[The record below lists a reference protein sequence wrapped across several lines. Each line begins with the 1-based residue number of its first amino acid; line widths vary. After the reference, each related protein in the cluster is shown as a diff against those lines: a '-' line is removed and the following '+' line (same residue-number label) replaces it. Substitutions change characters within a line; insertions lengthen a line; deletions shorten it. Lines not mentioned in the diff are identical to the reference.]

1 MIKLKKSNLALLFGV
16 TVFLGIVIAESL
28 NQAALTPDTF
38 ISAIVEALVVGSI
51 YAIAASGLV
60 VTYQT
65 SGIFNF
71 AQGAIGMFM
80 AFLYWELRF
89 NHNWPAP
96 VALIAVIL
104 VAAPLMGAGIERLIM
119 RRIASQT
126 LVVKLVVTI
135 GLMFLLLGL
144 TQMIWPG
151 ATANTP
157 PFPAFFAASHGVNIG
172 SVVITWHQIITI
184 GVAVGIAI
192 FLRLLLHNSRTGMA
206 MRAVVDNRNLA
217 SLNGARPGRLS
228 ALAWAIGASMAATAG
243 ILLAPSAGLR
253 VDILTLFIIDAFAA
267 AIIGRL
273 KSLPWTFAGGLI
285 IGLTFSFA
293 TNFLNLTGR
302 WTTVSVA
309 IPALVLF
316 VALLALPQA
325 RIELG
330 RLAPRHRV
338 PRVGKVWETAV
349 GVVALLA
356 VIGLLIAFG
365 GLQTTDTRRVAEML
379 VFACIALSFI
389 PLTGWAGQVSLAQ
402 VTFVGVGAFAMGQV
416 AGSAGGWFTPGS
428 PLGLIA
434 AAIFAVPFGLLMA
447 LPALRLSGLY
457 LALASLAFATMAVPL
472 FFTQPEV
479 FGTSGARIANLSFL
493 GINFNDPNNF
503 LVAAAVIY
511 GLLAIGLVWL
521 RRRAFGRRLVALRDS
536 EAASATLGVNL
547 IWTKMAVYALAAAI
561 AGFAGGLLGMFRGTA
576 GEMDFQVLEVIG
588 IGLFLLVVVG
598 GVSTVSGALF
608 AGVASELL
616 LIVQNNVTWV
626 IFGVSVFVALTR
638 LGPGLAALGV
648 GRAPEGASVEIGAAF
663 APLLPWRR
671 DARDA
676 RRRERTRKQE
686 SRTARSRDDDSG
698 APPTPPPA
706 AAPSPPTQPAA
717 REAP

>member
-1 MIKLKKSNLALLFGV
+1 MIKLKKSNLALMFGV

-28 NQAALTPDTF
+28 NQAALTSDAL
-38 ISAIVEALVVGSI
+38 ISAVVFALVIGSI

-104 VAAPLMGAGIERLIM
+104 IAAPLLGAGIERLIM
-119 RRIASQT
+119 RQIANQT

-144 TQMIWPG
+144 TQMIWPDQ
-151 ATANTP
+151 TANAP
-157 PFPAFFAASHGVNIG
+157 PFPAFFAASHGVDVGN
-172 SVVITWHQIITI
+172 VVVTWHQIITI
-184 GVAVGIAI
+184 GVAVGIAV
-192 FLRLLLHNSRTGMA
+192 FLRLLLHSSRTGMA

-253 VDILTLFIIDAFAA
+253 VDVLTLFIIDAFAA

-285 IGLTFSFA
+285 IGLTLSFS

-302 WTTVSVA
+302 WSTVSLA

-349 GVVALLA
+349 GAVALLA
-356 VIGLLIAFG
+356 VVGLLIAFG

-416 AGSAGGWFTPGS
+416 AGSAGGWFAAGS
-428 PLGLIA
+428 PLGLVA

-457 LALASLAFATMAVPL
+457 LALASLAFAGMALPL
-472 FFTQPEV
+472 FFAQPEI
-479 FGTSGARIANLSFL
+479 FGTAGERIATLNLF
-493 GINFNDPNNF
+493 GVNFNDPANF
-503 LVAAAVIY
+503 LVAVTVIY

-547 IWTKMAVYALAAAI
+547 IWTKMAVYALAASI

-576 GEMDFQVLEVIG
+576 GEMDFQVLQVIG

-626 IFGVSVFVALTR
+626 IFGISVFVALTR

-648 GRAPEGASVEIGAAF
+648 GRSPEGATVEIGAAF
-663 APLLPWRR
+663 ARFLPWRQ

-676 RRRERTRKQE
+676 LRRDKARKRENR
-686 SRTARSRDDDSG
+686 SARAQARG
-698 APPTPPPA
+698 QAPPAPPTAVAPPPGEPA
-706 AAPSPPTQPAA
+706 TRDAP
-717 REAP
+717 